1 MTPIAMHNLNKSLT
15 DFFRRNRQNED
26 QPHFEKI
33 GKQIGKSPKSNT
45 AQNDQFKHLVKKY
58 NLDRTQRNRLHE
70 RISKEGLSL
79 KEIEKIIQDG
89 DY

>member
-1 MTPIAMHNLNKSLT
+1 MVQFAAERVVQFDAN
-15 DFFRRNRQNED
+15 FAD

-70 RISKEGLSL
+70 RINKEGLSL